1 MQDALGAYHE
11 RKHFFWLTVAYG
23 VIVAIPLVLSVA
35 IDNDAARFGGGM
47 VALIITLGY
56 AYEMWKQTR
65 LFRLYEDQVAAQI
78 QRNAP
83 PTPIVTQ
90 PVRVIRETV
99 NEVGFTK
106 QEIREYPEP
115 PSPHFVE
122 WVLDQAKRNSGRVPS
137 EREIEKSMFT
147 ANGDEWM
154 DNLFE
159 QGFVEWVNADNPR
172 LGRKLAQGATMAAI
186 LERFGTAPALLDGQT

>member
-11 RKHFFWLTVAYG
+11 RKHFFWLTVLYG
-23 VIVAIPLVLSVA
+23 AIVAIPLVLSVA

-65 LFRLYEDQVAAQI
+65 LFRLYEDQVTAQI

-83 PTPIVTQ
+83 PAPIVTQ

-106 QEIREYPEP
+106 QQITEYAEP
-115 PSPHFVE
+115 PSPHFIAF
-122 WVLDQAKRNSGRVPS
+122 VLDQSKRNGGRVPS
-137 EREIEKSMFT
+137 EREIEKSMFAT
-147 ANGDEWM
+147 NGDEWI
-154 DNLFE
+154 DALAE

-172 LGRKLAQGATMAAI
+172 LGRKLAGVATTEAM
-186 LERFGTAPALLDGQT
+186 LERFGHTPALLDG